1 MRCVPS
7 TTKPRI
13 LFVCLLFF
21 APLAGG
27 ACNPANVAASGGG
40 TGGSGTG
47 GSGTDGSG
55 IIIGALTDG
64 GASTSS
70 GSPMTCDATNYGVMF
85 TKGECPHD
93 CNGQASN
100 TYISGKVYDPAGK
113 RTIYGAVVY
122 IPSNPSHV
130 VDPMPFTGV
139 QCTTCTNFTYDGPPV
154 PQAHAVTDPDGSFKI
169 GIDPSTGTDWA
180 GGNPVPVGSDIPLVI
195 QIGKWRRMVTIAV
208 AACQDNQIDKSL
220 TSLPSS
226 RGPNGQNGQG
236 SLPRIAISVGDA
248 DRLQCLFARMG
259 IAASEF
265 TSGPTGT
272 GAINL
277 YEDDTASFTGTVS
290 WPSST
295 TLWDTADH
303 LNQYD
308 IIMLGCQG
316 SQSTELSNKETVVT
330 DASKQAMVDYAN
342 AGGKIFA
349 EHYQQ
354 TWLASFPPLKLDAPT
369 KAGASCLK
377 DPICTADMATVCA
390 GNSDATASDCQL
402 CSFNCTNLAVAPYY
416 TASAPFGEVANWIV
430 TSGEIDASGSIGS
443 PNMGAINT
451 TFPSGAAFAQWLTYQ
466 PPSPAVSTTDPQGS
480 ITIESE
486 MKPTATAT
494 IDPPATTWISIPGY
508 ADYFTFNTPVNQAE
522 ESQCGRFAYTDVH
535 VASGQSG
542 TPYYDPKPSASP
554 SDCLDHELL
563 NQEKAI
569 EFMIFDLSHCTIS
582 DSNDLGSI
590 VIQ

>member
-1 MRCVPS
+1 MRYAPS
-7 TTKPRI
+7 ATRPMM
-13 LFVCLLFF
+13 LVVCLL

-27 ACNPANVAASGGG
+27 ACSQANVAAGGRG
-40 TGGSGTG
+40 GGGSGGSG
-47 GSGTDGSG
+47 GSGSS
-55 IIIGALTDG
+55 IIGPLTDG
-64 GASTSS
+64 GTSTGS
-70 GSPMTCDATNYGVMF
+70 GSPMTCDVTNYGVMF

-93 CNGQASN
+93 CSGQASN

-122 IPSNPSHV
+122 IPSNPSQV
-130 VDPMPFTGV
+130 VDPMPFAGV
-139 QCTTCTNFTYDGPPV
+139 QCTTCTNFTYAGPPV
-154 PQAHAVTDPDGSFKI
+154 PQAHAVTAPDGSFKI

-195 QIGKWRRMVTIAV
+195 QIGKWRRMVTV
-208 AACQDNQIDKSL
+208 SVVACQDNQIDKAL

-226 RGPNGQNGQG
+226 RGLDGQNGQG

-248 DRLQCLFARMG
+248 DRLQCLFKRMG
-259 IAASEF
+259 IADSEF

-277 YEDDTASFTGTVS
+277 YKDDTASFTGTVS

-303 LNQYD
+303 LKQYD
-308 IIMLGCQG
+308 IVMLGCQG
-316 SQSTELSNKETVVT
+316 SQATERGNKDSGLIT

-342 AGGKIFA
+342 AGGKVFA

-354 TWLASFPPLKLDAPT
+354 AWLASFPPLKLDTPT
-369 KAGASCLK
+369 KTGVSCLK
-377 DPICTADMATVCA
+377 NPICTADMATVCT
-390 GNSDATASDCQL
+390 GNSNATTSDCQL
-402 CSFNCTNLAVAPYY
+402 CSFNCTNLATAPYY
-416 TASAPFGEVANWIV
+416 TASAPFGEVANWILS
-430 TSGEIDASGSIGS
+430 SGEIDASGSIGS
-443 PNMGAINT
+443 PNTGAINT
-451 TFPSGAAFAQWLTYQ
+451 AFPSGAAFAQWLSLQ
-466 PPSPAVSTTDPQGS
+466 PPSPAVATADPQGS

-486 MKPTATAT
+486 MKPAATAT
-494 IDPPATTWISIPGY
+494 INPPATPWISIPGY
-508 ADYFTFNTPVNQAE
+508 ADYFTFNTPVGQTEA
-522 ESQCGRFAYTDVH
+522 SQCGRFAYTDVH
-535 VASGQSG
+535 VASGLADG
-542 TPYYDPKPSASP
+542 PYYDPKPSASP
-554 SDCLDHELL
+554 SNCLNHELL

-582 DSNDLGSI
+582 DSNNLGGI

>member
-1 MRCVPS
+1 MMLV
-7 TTKPRI
+7 
-13 LFVCLLFF
+13 VCLL

-27 ACNPANVAASGGG
+27 VCSQANVAAGGRG
-40 TGGSGTG
+40 GGGSGGSG
-47 GSGTDGSG
+47 GSGSS
-55 IIIGALTDG
+55 IIGPLTDG
-64 GASTSS
+64 GTSTGS
-70 GSPMTCDATNYGVMF
+70 GSPMTCDVTNYGVMF

-122 IPSNPSHV
+122 IPSNPSQV
-130 VDPMPFTGV
+130 VDPMPFAGV
-139 QCTTCTNFTYDGPPV
+139 QCTTCANFTYAGPPV
-154 PQAHAVTDPDGSFKI
+154 PQAHAVTAPDGSFKI

-195 QIGKWRRMVTIAV
+195 QIGRWRRMVTIAV
-208 AACQDNQIDKSL
+208 VACQDNQVDKAL

-226 RGPNGQNGQG
+226 RGPDGQNGQG

-248 DRLQCLFARMG
+248 DRLQCLFKRMG
-259 IAASEF
+259 IADSEF

-277 YEDDTASFTGTVS
+277 YKDDTADFTGTVS

-295 TLWDTADH
+295 TLWDTAAH
-303 LNQYD
+303 LKQYD
-308 IIMLGCQG
+308 IVMLGCQG
-316 SQSTELSNKETVVT
+316 SQSTQRSNKDSGVIS

-354 TWLASFPPLKLDAPT
+354 TWLASFPPLKTDPAKTGVPCF
-369 KAGASCLK
+369 KN
-377 DPICTADMATVCA
+377 PICTADMATVCT
-390 GNSDATASDCQL
+390 GNSNAVADSCQP
-402 CSFNCTNLAVAPYY
+402 CSFSCTNLAAAPYY
-416 TASAPFGEVANWIV
+416 TSSAPFGEVASWV
-430 TSGEIDASGSIGS
+430 TASGVIDASGSIGS
-443 PNMGAINT
+443 PNTGTINT
-451 TFPSGAAFAQWLTYQ
+451 GFPSGAAFAQWLTLQ
-466 PPSPAVSTTDPQGS
+466 PPSPAVATADPQGS

-486 MKPTATAT
+486 MKPAATAT
-494 IDPPATTWISIPGY
+494 INPPATPWISIPGY
-508 ADYFTFNTPVNQAE
+508 ADYFTFNTPIGQPEA
-522 ESQCGRFAYTDVH
+522 SQCGRFAYTDVH
-535 VASGQSG
+535 VASGLADG
-542 TPYYDPKPSASP
+542 PYYDPKPSASP
-554 SDCLDHELL
+554 SNCLNHELL

-582 DSNDLGSI
+582 DSNNLGGI